1 MSTINNI
8 NEGTSPA
15 VQHNITTHASVNTEI
30 AAAASQTKGT
40 TPPTNIMKHLRKA
53 AGSKKPD
60 VLPAFLKEYP
70 QITLEDISDTKE
82 NHGRSALH
90 MAAWTGHISNVS
102 LLLDMGC
109 DINIISR
116 KPQNYGKSPI
126 FFAATRSRKD
136 VMNLLLDRGANV
148 LIVNNKGQSVYSLSC
163 SHFDSELCN
172 RIKQIE
178 IEQEDAN
185 KDKPLNGWVNYRE
198 SHSDGNI
205 YGDLDLRFLGRELI
219 DEDVVKEGVVNPTT
233 KTSRKGNFARNN
245 PHCYNS
251 RKKSNDATKK
261 KEKPR
266 RTELTEEERIHLETL
281 WVKVHAALQKSNAW
295 EVFSSLLTIVQ
306 YFEDKKIQSRWV
318 IESSTRLMS
327 LLSLEA
333 DTHGELALDD
343 ANKPVIDNTS
353 TNNLRSLLEEAIV
366 FCGSG
371 DRHVTLVKRILTKA
385 YEGKELRQYGDTAVS
400 ETQSGGQK
408 TETPS
413 RQRRNDQSLVLPD
426 CYHTF
431 INSLQSSIVNGCK
444 VPSWDHLMNSVDD
457 ETRFLSLPNS
467 PVWID
472 SLQELQILEAR
483 LHDVIGS
490 TDHDTEDLDVS
501 FDKLV
506 AFDSEFRSED
516 GNTKLATI
524 QFSVLEDGIPLS
536 WVVDLCPDSSNNEY
550 SAKTCD
556 LLRWFFLESD
566 FNMLAFAPRH
576 DIHMISSYIREEM
589 TSSTKLWDLQL
600 LSAHKMAGQDSKMSS
615 LPGLKAC
622 CSYFLESCDVNGQKY
637 ELSKVEQCSDWSK
650 RPLSC
655 DQLEYAGLDASV
667 LLVLLAEIVC
677 KS

>member
-1 MSTINNI
+1 MKLSTNSNKKA
-8 NEGTSPA
+8 GTSPA
-15 VQHNITTHASVNTEI
+15 DRHITTHASVNTEI

-40 TPPTNIMKHLRKA
+40 TQPTNIMKHLRRA
-53 AGSKKPD
+53 AGSKKED

-70 QITLEDISDTKE
+70 SITTEDISDTKE

-109 DINIISR
+109 DINLISI

-148 LIVNNKGQSVYSLSC
+148 LIVNNKGQSVYSISC

-178 IEQEDAN
+178 TEQEDAN
-185 KDKPLNGWVNYRE
+185 RDKPLNGWVNYRV
-198 SHSDGNI
+198 SHSDGNL
-205 YGDLDLRFLGRELI
+205 YGDLDLRFLGRELT
-219 DEDVVKEGVVNPTT
+219 DDDVVKDGIVNPTT
-233 KTSRKGNFARNN
+233 KTTRKGNFARNN

-251 RKKSNDATKK
+251 RKKSNDAVKTKK
-261 KEKPR
+261 ENPR
-266 RTELTEEERIHLETL
+266 RTELTEEERIHLGTL
-281 WVKVHAALQKSNAW
+281 WVKVQAALQKSDAW

-327 LLSLEA
+327 LVSLDDTLGELPDDNKPEA
-333 DTHGELALDD
+333 DM
-343 ANKPVIDNTS
+343 S
-353 TNNLRSLLEEAIV
+353 TNNLRSILEEAIV

-385 YEGKELRQYGDTAVS
+385 YEGKVNVAFSG
-400 ETQSGGQK
+400 TQ
-408 TETPS
+408 TETS
-413 RQRRNDQSLVLPD
+413 NSHRQRNDQSLVLRD
-426 CYHTF
+426 RYHTF
-431 INSLQSSIVNGCK
+431 INSLQCSIANGCT
-444 VPSWDHLMNSVDD
+444 VPSWDLLMNSVYT
-457 ETRFLSLPNS
+457 ETRYLSLPSS

-472 SLQELQILEAR
+472 SLQDLQILEER

-490 TDHDTEDLDVS
+490 TDHDTEDDVS

-506 AFDSEFRSED
+506 AFDSEFRSEN
-516 GNTKLATI
+516 GQAELATV
-524 QFSVLEDGIPLS
+524 QLSVLEDGIPLS
-536 WVVDLCPDSSNNEY
+536 WVVDLCPDPSNNEY

-566 FNMLAFAPRH
+566 CNIIGFSPRH
-576 DIHMISSYIREEM
+576 DVHMISAYIEKEI
-589 TSSTKLWDLQL
+589 SSSNKLWDLQL
-600 LSAHKMAGQDSKMSS
+600 LSALKMADQDSNMSS
-615 LPGLKAC
+615 LPGLKTC
-622 CSYFLESCDVNGQKY
+622 CSYFLESSGMDEHKY
-637 ELSKVEQCSDWSK
+637 ELSKAEQCSDWAK
-650 RPLSC
+650 RPLSR
-655 DQLEYAGLDASV
+655 DQLEYAGLDAAV
-667 LLVLLAEIVC
+667 LIVLLAEIVR

>member
-1 MSTINNI
+1 MFAFIDCLCKPHILTYITI
-8 NEGTSPA
+8 TSLSSSLRYN
-15 VQHNITTHASVNTEI
+15 VH
-30 AAAASQTKGT
+30 
-40 TPPTNIMKHLRKA
+40 PPE
-53 AGSKKPD
+53 
-60 VLPAFLKEYP
+60 VLPAFLKENP
-70 QITLEDISDTKE
+70 QITLDDISDTKE

-109 DINIISR
+109 DINVIAT
-116 KPQNYGKSPI
+116 KPQYYGKSPI

-148 LIVNNKGQSVYSLSC
+148 LIVNNKGQSVYSLAR
-163 SHFDSELCN
+163 SHFESELCN

-185 KDKPLNGWVNYRE
+185 KDKTLNGWVNFRE
-198 SHSDGNI
+198 SHSDGNL
-205 YGDLDLRFLGRELI
+205 YGDLDLRFLGRELT
-219 DEDVVKEGVVNPTT
+219 DDDVVKDGVVNPTT
-233 KTSRKGNFARNN
+233 KSSRKGNFARNN
-245 PHCYNS
+245 PHVYNS
-251 RKKSNDATKK
+251 RKKSNDAAKK

-266 RTELTEEERIHLETL
+266 RTELSEEEQIHLETL

-327 LLSLEA
+327 LVSLD
-333 DTHGELALDD
+333 DTLGELDD
-343 ANKPVIDNTS
+343 ANKPAIDNIS
-353 TNNLRSLLEEAIV
+353 TNNLRSILEEAIV

-385 YEGKELRQYGDTAVS
+385 YEGKVHAAFSG
-400 ETQSGGQK
+400 TQTEGQK
-408 TETPS
+408 AETAS
-413 RQRRNDQSLVLPD
+413 IQRRSDQSLVLPD

-431 INSLQSSIVNGCK
+431 MSSLQLSIENGCK
-444 VPSWDHLMNSVDD
+444 VPSWNLLMNSVDT
-457 ETRFLSLPNS
+457 ETRFLSLPSS
-467 PVWID
+467 PVWVD
-472 SLQELQILEAR
+472 SLQDLQILEAR
-483 LHDVIGS
+483 LHDVLGS
-490 TDHDTEDLDVS
+490 TDHDTEDVS

-506 AFDSEFRSED
+506 AFDSEFRSEN
-516 GNTKLATI
+516 GQTELATI
-524 QFSVLEDGIPLS
+524 QFSVLEEGIPLS
-536 WVVDLCPDSSNNEY
+536 WVVDLCPGSDDEY

-556 LLRWFFLESD
+556 LLKWLFLKSGG
-566 FNMLAFAPRH
+566 NLLGFASRH
-576 DIHMISSYIREEM
+576 DVHMISAYIEEEIS

-600 LSAHKMAGQDSKMSS
+600 LSANKMADKDSKMSS
-615 LPGLKAC
+615 LPGLKMC
-622 CSYFLESCDVNGQKY
+622 CSYFLESSGMDEHKY
-637 ELSKVEQCSDWSK
+637 ELSKAQQCSDWAK

-655 DQLEYAGLDASV
+655 DQLEYAGLDAAV